1 MSWNWIDIAA
11 AVPLLA
17 GSALTVIGAW
27 GTLRLPDFYTRM
39 HAASVTDTLATFLV
53 LLGLAV
59 VALSDGD
66 WLVTVKL
73 VMILGF
79 LWFTSPMAAYAIGHA
94 AYFSGPKPLLDHDLV
109 NRTDGPA

>member
-1 MSWNWIDIAA
+1 MNATWIDIVA
-11 AVPLLA
+11 AVPLFA
-17 GSALTVIGAW
+17 GCLLTVIGAW

-59 VALSDGD
+59 IAASTGD
-66 WLVTVKL
+66 WLIIVKL
-73 VMILGF
+73 TMILGF

-94 AYFSGPKPLLDHDLV
+94 AYFSGPKPMLDHDLV
-109 NRTDGPA
+109 NDPDRAA